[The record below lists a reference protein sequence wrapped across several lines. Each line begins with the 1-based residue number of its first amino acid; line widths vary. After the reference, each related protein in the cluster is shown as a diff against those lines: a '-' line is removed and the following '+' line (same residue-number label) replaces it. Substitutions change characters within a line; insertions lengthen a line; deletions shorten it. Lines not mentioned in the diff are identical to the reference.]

1 MTPSEF
7 MSSFCSLPSV
17 KPIIQPPEENA
28 MECGARICDTPHEL
42 GTCRRLPTCLP
53 RAKTSPACPS
63 AQLRAGAQGQEG
75 GGLASPPAPSSHGCC
90 LWDTRPLSAH
100 PHACCPWAWPRPPF
114 CYNGESSKFPFTGYC
129 KATDINNCE
138 ILCLPKPYKYIKIK
152 IQQPPYQR
160 SEAWPPAWEAPSLYL
175 VSDVQGCSPQ
185 PRRTRSIT
193 LTSNPRHSG
202 MYSRTFWQQKGCWR
216 SGRNTLR
223 CVCDR
228 QGEQNLSAVL
238 RETLGYLYPK
248 HLLIIYCFHSGSAC
262 HSGSGE
268 DLSSSMLYIPL
279 RTGALVL
286 QRLETSEL
294 PQVQQRF
301 STETEL
307 LSDLINLQAGWLAEQ
322 LMCTLAPSPPKG
334 SCFCQF
340 PKKLLYSYP
349 HCSGKANVIAFN
361 ITSVLWSFD

>member
-7 MSSFCSLPSV
+7 MSSFCTLPSV
-17 KPIIQPPEENA
+17 TPIIQPPEENA

-75 GGLASPPAPSSHGCC
+75 GGLASPPAPSSHSCC
-90 LWDTRPLSAH
+90 LWDTRPLSAR

-175 VSDVQGCSPQ
+175 VSDVQGCSLQ

-202 MYSRTFWQQKGCWR
+202 MYSPYILAAERLLKIRKKYASLCMWQAGGTKSVCSASWNPWLSISQAPTNYLLFPFWKCMSQWLWGR
-216 SGRNTLR
+216 SFIFN
-223 CVCDR
+223 VVYSSEDR
-228 QGEQNLSAVL
+228 G
-238 RETLGYLYPK
+238 
-248 HLLIIYCFHSGSAC
+248 
-262 HSGSGE
+262 
-268 DLSSSMLYIPL
+268 
-279 RTGALVL
+279 
-286 QRLETSEL
+286 
-294 PQVQQRF
+294 F
-301 STETEL
+301 STAASWDLRAPTSATEVQHWNRIIKW
-307 LSDLINLQAGWLAEQ
+307 SD
-322 LMCTLAPSPPKG
+322 
-334 SCFCQF
+334 
-340 PKKLLYSYP
+340 
-349 HCSGKANVIAFN
+349 
-361 ITSVLWSFD
+361 